1 MILLVLALAGGGAAL
16 YYFKFRKPKADT
28 TGHDG
33 VLVIC
38 ALKILKTDFVRK
50 IYCSTVI
57 SKSQQK
63 LALILNEC

>member
-1 MILLVLALAGGGAAL
+1 MFLPVAIVYRNGNRILRDQYSYL
-16 YYFKFRKPKADT
+16 RND
-28 TGHDG
+28 

>member
-1 MILLVLALAGGGAAL
+1 MILNLHTQIRILRDSYSYL
-16 YYFKFRKPKADT
+16 RND
-28 TGHDG
+28 

-63 LALILNEC
+63 ISTHFK